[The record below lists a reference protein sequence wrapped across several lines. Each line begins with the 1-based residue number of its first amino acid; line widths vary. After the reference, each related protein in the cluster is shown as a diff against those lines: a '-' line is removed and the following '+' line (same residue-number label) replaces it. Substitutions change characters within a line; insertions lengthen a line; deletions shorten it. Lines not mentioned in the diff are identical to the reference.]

1 MSVSADEIRRVVHTI
16 WSTQLGLELI
26 DTEVGAIESVLVE
39 QNVVDVGA
47 RNSGD
52 FDGILVQRCSLQ
64 LSLMAA
70 GVAFAA
76 DREGLDV
83 SDARDA
89 LIELANMT
97 AGNLKAVFPGSCEV
111 AIPAVIDH
119 IPASNPILAE
129 AGFLYQGEPM
139 IVTIYEVE

>member
-1 MSVSADEIRRVVHTI
+1 MSVSADEIRRVVHNI
-16 WSTQLGLELI
+16 WSTQLGLELV
-26 DTEVGAIESVLVE
+26 DTDVGAIESSLVE
-39 QNVVDVGA
+39 QNAVDVGA
-47 RNSGD
+47 RYSGC

-64 LSLMAA
+64 LSLTAA

-76 DREGLDV
+76 DRENLDV

-97 AGNLKAVFPGSCEV
+97 AGNLKAVVPGSCEV
-111 AIPAVIDH
+111 SMPYLLDQV
-119 IPASNPILAE
+119 PSSGPVVAE
-129 AGFLYQGEPM
+129 AGFLLQGEPL